1 MLQPLNMPEVNK
13 MGKIV
18 CFGPGPRF
26 KGGIAN
32 YNTSLAKTL
41 DAETDHEIHIVSW
54 TQQYPS
60 IIPRKFEDTSSK
72 TDFMEASSI
81 QIHYLTNYNNPFS
94 WLQTAQFIA
103 GLKPDKVIFQ
113 WAIAIQGLP
122 MGIIARKLSK
132 MSSTEVIFDL
142 HFVQQ
147 KEGSKIDDL
156 CTQYGIK
163 PAHTYL
169 THSYKT
175 VDELKSLFPNQR
187 FIVNESGV
195 RTGDNTE
202 TTKETSSGKK
212 VIKLYHPV
220 YDLYAPDPAFN
231 VKAFKKELG
240 LNKHVFLFFGFIRK
254 YKGLHM
260 AIEAFSEVAK
270 TREDVSFLICGEEF
284 WTTLDPNKW
293 TTKAKNILFSG
304 LKMILLSK
312 DSDEQNYRPLE
323 RIKSLGIEDRTVI
336 INTFIPNE
344 DVHKYFQV
352 ADSSILFYE
361 TATPSGV
368 ESLTYNFELPILA
381 TEVGHFPET
390 IKDGY
395 NGYLADATNI
405 ELMAQIM
412 LKSIDQPIER
422 KHVRKAA
429 EKMSWTNYVQ
439 AILKN

>member
-1 MLQPLNMPEVNK
+1 
-13 MGKIV
+13 MGRIV

-72 TDFMEASSI
+72 TDFMEGSSI

-122 MGIIARKLSK
+122 MGVIARKLSK
-132 MSSTEVIFDL
+132 MSSAEIIFDL

-163 PAHTYL
+163 PAHTYM
-169 THSYKT
+169 THAYKT
-175 VDELKSLFPNQR
+175 VDELKSLYPNQR
-187 FIVNESGV
+187 FIVNESGERV
-195 RTGDNTE
+195 GDNTE
-202 TTKETSSGKK
+202 TAKEAGAVKT

-220 YDLYAPDPAFN
+220 YDLYAPDPAFD
-231 VKAFKKELG
+231 VEAFKKELG

-270 TREDVSFLICGEEF
+270 SRDDVSFLICGEEF
-284 WTTLDPNKW
+284 WTTLDPKKW
-293 TTKAKNILFSG
+293 TTKLKNVLFSG
-304 LKMILLSK
+304 LKSILLSK
-312 DSDEQNYRPLE
+312 DSDERNYRPLE
-323 RIKSLGIEDRTVI
+323 RIKTLGIEDRTVV
-336 INTFIPNE
+336 INNFIPNE

-381 TEVGHFPET
+381 SHVGHFPET

-395 NGYLADATNI
+395 NGYLADAGNTQS
-405 ELMAQIM
+405 MAQIM

-429 EKMSWTNYVQ
+429 EKMSWTNYIQ
-439 AILKN
+439 AILSN

>member
-1 MLQPLNMPEVNK
+1 

-202 TTKETSSGKK
+202 TTKETSSGKT

-231 VKAFKKELG
+231 VEAFKKELG

-323 RIKSLGIEDRTVI
+323 RIKSLGIEDRTVV